1 MIDDRQSGL
10 WVRAL
15 TAGVAPY
22 QFVLS
27 HLVIGTGIMVIQS
40 VEFIVYAHLV
50 VTDPHRWSFIVVVPL
65 LIFLVGLSGILFG
78 LVISIL
84 SDSTLLATTISTVV
98 AFPFI
103 LISGKQSW
111 TLRPFNTNAL
121 RFFRNLLATPGS
133 DPHSTIHR
141 LPSALHASRAN
152 FFETSLQ
159 PAGTDQPG
167 HLSRLHCA
175 YLMGDG

>member
-22 QFVLS
+22 QFVFS
-27 HLVIGTGIMVIQS
+27 HLVIGTGIMIIQS
-40 VEFIVYAHLV
+40 IEFVVYAHLV

-84 SDSTLLATTISTVV
+84 SDSILLATTISTVV

-103 LISGKQSW
+103 LISGK
-111 TLRPFNTNAL
+111 
-121 RFFRNLLATPGS
+121 
-133 DPHSTIHR
+133 
-141 LPSALHASRAN
+141 
-152 FFETSLQ
+152 
-159 PAGTDQPG
+159 
-167 HLSRLHCA
+167 
-175 YLMGDG
+175 